1 MNKSPN
7 YQHSSTYN
15 IITQRKFLRAAAL
28 GILTLGLLTVDLNCG
43 GKTAGNQKSSSP
55 AAARPGEYERIDGA
69 FIYDYEPGTKIGDDF
84 FGTIICDF
92 ENDEPGRCS
101 HGGPVCMEYSNG
113 DLAAFHTNTSGHNID
128 GWSEYAVSKDGG
140 RTWDKYNKFK
150 YSYDAYQKNPK
161 EPAWVYEGLVTEK
174 GAVVLFV
181 THFVEDDSIRKTGFM
196 RSDDNGAT
204 WTDYEFLA
212 FGSPRAVAVEGDTNY
227 LLSGSDNFVSSANR
241 DLYVSTDDGR
251 TWHKRSTFSLDDS
264 KGIGYGALCI
274 MEDGRLLAGVYD
286 KKDENHFYYYI
297 SEDKGHTWSEQKRAY
312 LDKKIRDP
320 ELAYLAGS
328 YYLHG
333 RSGHYGEGSN
343 RFVLY
348 QSEDGENWK
357 SGVIISGDTQG
368 PDGYG
373 HNCIIN
379 KYNDDVP
386 NELMVEY
393 SIRYAERNTNEYVF
407 FIRPEAK
414 SRP

>member
-1 MNKSPN
+1 MV
-7 YQHSSTYN
+7 
-15 IITQRKFLRAAAL
+15 
-28 GILTLGLLTVDLNCG
+28 LGLIGVNFSCG
-43 GKTAGNQKSSSP
+43 GERAGRRKGSSLGDLLPS
-55 AAARPGEYERIDGA
+55 EYERIDGA
-69 FIYDYEPGTKIGDDF
+69 VIYDYEPGTKIGDDF

-113 DLAAFHTNTSGHNID
+113 DIVAFHTNTSGHNLD

-161 EPAWVYEGLVTEK
+161 EPAWVEEGLVTQQ

-181 THFVEDDSIRKTGFM
+181 GHFLKDGLICNTGFM

-204 WTDYEFLA
+204 WTDYEFIDSGFA
-212 FGSPRAVAVEGDTNY
+212 NAVAVAGDTNY
-227 LLSGSDNFVSSANR
+227 VLFGNLTNGPHV
-241 DLYVSTDDGR
+241 LYASTDDGR
-251 TWHKRSTFSLDDS
+251 TWQERSTLSFGND
-264 KGIGYGALCI
+264 KWYGGLCV
-274 MEDGRLLAGVYD
+274 MGDGRLLAVAYD
-286 KKDENHFYYYI
+286 DKDEEHLYYCI
-297 SEDKGHTWSEQKRAY
+297 SEDDGHSWGGQKRTY

-320 ELAYLAGS
+320 QLAYLGGS

-357 SGVIISGDTQG
+357 NGVIISGEVDG
-368 PDGYG
+368 PDGYN

-393 SIRYAERNTNEYVF
+393 SIRYADRNTNEYVF

-414 SRP
+414 SRQ